1 MDAPTSEGGDVSNGT
16 IRELF
21 IEELEGV
28 QGGGADSGVSAIDT
42 TQACCEEIFNP
53 TQCCL

>member
-1 MDAPTSEGGDVSNGT
+1 MSNEA

-21 IEELEGV
+21 IEELEDV
-28 QGGGADSGVSAIDT
+28 QGGGANSNVGAIDT
-42 TQACCEEIFNP
+42 TQACCEEIYNP